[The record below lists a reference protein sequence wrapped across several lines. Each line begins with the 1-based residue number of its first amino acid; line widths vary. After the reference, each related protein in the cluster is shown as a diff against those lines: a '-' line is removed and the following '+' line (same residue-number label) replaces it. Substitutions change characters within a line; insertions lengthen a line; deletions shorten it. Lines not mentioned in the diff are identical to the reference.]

1 MNLKETWERIGI
13 SPRRL
18 AVLILGF
25 AIVMLVVSPL
35 ARFFGI
41 YDVLGFTC
49 DAREKAALMEFP
61 QYGGKVVGEDIK
73 GPLGGETLN
82 FPPLQAPPPGCE
94 LGLTVRHASPKQVSD
109 YYEKKLTEHGW
120 KVKQV
125 PVSPDPQSD
134 EPGDTIDAHVYG
146 TRDGFHYEVYY
157 SPVNKKVSTDVYVVV
172 YRELAIGDDRP

>member
-1 MNLKETWERIGI
+1 MNLRGAWARTGI
-13 SPRRL
+13 RPRRL
-18 AVLILGF
+18 AGLLMGF
-25 AIVMLVVSPL
+25 AIVVFVVSPL

-61 QYGGKVVGEDIK
+61 QYGGKVVGRDIQ

-94 LGLTVRHASPKQVSD
+94 LSLTARHASPEQVSS
-109 YYEKKLTEHGW
+109 YYENKLTEHGW
-120 KVKQV
+120 KARRF

-134 EPGDTIDAHVYG
+134 EPGDTIDAHVAG
-146 TRDGFHYEVYY
+146 TREGFYYEVYY
-157 SPVNKKVSTDVYVVV
+157 SPVNNRGNTHVYVLV
-172 YRELAIGDDRP
+172 YRDLAIGDDRP